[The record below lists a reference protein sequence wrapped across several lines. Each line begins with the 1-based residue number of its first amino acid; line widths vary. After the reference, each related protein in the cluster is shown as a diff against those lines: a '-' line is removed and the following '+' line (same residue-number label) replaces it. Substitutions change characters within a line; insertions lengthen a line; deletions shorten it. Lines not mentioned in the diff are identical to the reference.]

1 MSPTIRHRLSEGFAL
16 EAIAKEFQI
25 TTDSV
30 ILGLLSD
37 GLSPS
42 QIAKKSGISTSLLI
56 QQICMAVGA
65 GRLRRSDI
73 YATLKKNWLSDIALW
88 PQSRAFTPEFL
99 HENLVAGND
108 DCDLDVDDV
117 KFYSLFVG
125 KSFLPVE
132 TYEMLF
138 EIEVN
143 LHTKIKVL
151 LQEHYGRSETDW
163 WTKGVPKNVR
173 ADCAE
178 RREENNEF
186 AEEAPYD
193 YMMLIDLKVILDKR
207 WEVFEKRLP
216 PSVARKKPD
225 LITDLDNL
233 NRIRNIVM
241 HPVKSSQLT
250 EADFNF
256 VKEMWLKL
264 NLKNWRKK

>member
-42 QIAKKSGISTSLLI
+42 QIARQSGISTTLLI
-56 QQICMAVGA
+56 QQICMAIGA
-65 GRLRRSDI
+65 GRVLRSEI
-73 YATLKKNWLSDIALW
+73 YATLNKNWLRDIAPW
-88 PQSRAFTPEFL
+88 SRLDPKFV
-99 HENLVAGND
+99 HGNLVAGDD
-108 DCDLDVDDV
+108 DCDLDIDDV

-143 LHTKIKVL
+143 LHTKIKEL
-151 LQEHYGRSETDW
+151 LQEHYGQSETSW
-163 WTKGVPKNVR
+163 WTKGIPKNVR
-173 ADCAE
+173 VACQK
-178 RREENNEF
+178 RREDNSEF
-186 AEEAPYD
+186 SKEAPYD
-193 YMMLIDLKVILDKR
+193 YMMLIDLKETFDKQ
-207 WEVFEKRLP
+207 WPVFQKRLP
-216 PSVARKKPD
+216 PKVAHEQPNFLAD
-225 LITDLDNL
+225 LENL

-250 EADFNF
+250 EDDFCF

>member
-16 EAIAKEFQI
+16 EAIAIEFQI

-56 QQICMAVGA
+56 QQICMAIGA
-65 GRLRRSDI
+65 GRLLRSEI
-73 YATLKKNWLSDIALW
+73 YATLKKDWLSDIAIW

-99 HENLVAGND
+99 HENLVAGNV

-143 LHTKIKVL
+143 LHTKIKEL
-151 LQEHYGRSETDW
+151 LQEHYGRSETGW
-163 WTKGVPKNVR
+163 WTKGIPEKVR
-173 ADCAE
+173 AACAK

-186 AEEAPYD
+186 AKEAPYD
-193 YMMLIDLKVILDKR
+193 YMMLMDLREI
-207 WEVFEKRLP
+207 FEKSWPAFVKRLP
-216 PSVARKKPD
+216 SIIAHKKPGFLED
-225 LITDLDNL
+225 LKSL

-250 EADFNF
+250 EDDFNF

>member
-56 QQICMAVGA
+56 QQICMAIGA
-65 GRLRRSDI
+65 GRLLRSEI
-73 YATLKKNWLSDIALW
+73 YVTLKKDWLSDIARW
-88 PQSRAFTPEFL
+88 PQSRAFTPEFI
-99 HENLVAGND
+99 HENVVGGND
-108 DCDLDVDDV
+108 GCDLDIDDV
-117 KFYSLFVG
+117 KFYLLFVG

-143 LHTKIKVL
+143 LHEKIKEL
-151 LQEHYGRSETDW
+151 LQEHHGRLESGW
-163 WTKGVPKNVR
+163 WTKGIPKNIR
-173 ADCAE
+173 SACQK
-178 RREENNEF
+178 RREDNDEF
-186 AEEAPYD
+186 VKETPYD
-193 YMMLIDLKVILDKR
+193 YMMLIELKEIFEKQ
-207 WEVFEKRLP
+207 WPVFQKRLP
-216 PSVARKKPD
+216 SSIAHEKPAFLKD
-225 LITDLDNL
+225 LESL

-241 HPVKSSQLT
+241 HPVKSSLLT
-250 EADFNF
+250 ENDFNF